1 MDLKMMKICQL
12 MNHLTMSNFRMI
24 LDYSFYMTMLER
36 KQKIMKVMRVMELRV
51 FLMLKVKMMSL
62 QIFMK
67 LTSENSS
74 MVLNESFSFQLMRM
88 SIFERLD
95 TYSEKS
101 LLI

>member
-1 MDLKMMKICQL
+1 
-12 MNHLTMSNFRMI
+12 MSNFRMI